1 MIHDPGVSYPT
12 EQGFKFY
19 TDISPQS
26 TASERRT
33 VGGKQASAGGRVA
46 EDYRS
51 LTYGHKSPGINT
63 KIIKYPKLRVNDPT
77 DTIEYYPEAS
87 LIRLKHPLGKEP
99 KGLRTWKRGIC
110 KMMSSR
116 SRRRV
121 MNLFSMLIRTIV
133 PLFVTLTYP
142 KDYPDS
148 RDSKRH
154 LQAFIK
160 RLKRRWPEF
169 GYIWKLELQK
179 RGAPHYHIFMWGVP
193 RAKAYLIM
201 SQCWYEVVG
210 SNDPWHA
217 VRGVKIEEI
226 KSYKG
231 VKSYASKYIA
241 KRDEQEVPEGL
252 GRTWGYGGKIPLSEK
267 EEYVIT
273 PQQAAM
279 VLRYL
284 RRRIRTKNKGIKS
297 FYVDNPARWRDL
309 HGELTGDKLPF

>member
-1 MIHDPGVSYPT
+1 
-12 EQGFKFY
+12 
-19 TDISPQS
+19 
-26 TASERRT
+26 
-33 VGGKQASAGGRVA
+33 
-46 EDYRS
+46 
-51 LTYGHKSPGINT
+51 
-63 KIIKYPKLRVNDPT
+63 
-77 DTIEYYPEAS
+77 
-87 LIRLKHPLGKEP
+87 
-99 KGLRTWKRGIC
+99 
-110 KMMSSR
+110 MMSSR
-116 SRRRV
+116 SRRRI
-121 MNLFSMLIRTIV
+121 MNLFSMLARSNV

-142 KDYPDS
+142 EKFPDG
-148 RDSKRH
+148 RASKKH
-154 LQAFIK
+154 LQAFFK
-160 RLKRRWPEF
+160 RLKRRWPDF
-169 GYIWKLELQK
+169 GYIWKLEFQK

-193 RAKAYLIM
+193 RAKAYSIM

-241 KRDEQEVPEGL
+241 KKDEQEVPEGL

-284 RRRIRTKNKGIKS
+284 RRRIRTKNKGIRS

-309 HGELTGDKLPF
+309 HEELTGDKLPF